1 MFLKRLNFEY
11 YLRKNHVN
19 QKKRIQTKTQITWT
33 LEKIGSKLPLK
44 TKQLSSNKNENV
56 GVLLKRAH

>member
-11 YLRKNHVN
+11 YLRKNHVD

-33 LEKIGSKLPLK
+33 LEKIGSKFAP
-44 TKQLSSNKNENV
+44 KNETFV
-56 GVLLKRAH
+56 FQ